1 MQKSQIRPISDLTN
15 IAAGDS
21 PSSDHCTPSKVHYI
35 FNLRDLAKLAQA
47 IMQPSLMNTTNQE
60 RLVILFVH
68 EYLCV
73 FADRLVTENGLAIF
87 YKHLNATTNSCFFKS
102 DDRLYQ

>member
-1 MQKSQIRPISDLTN
+1 
-15 IAAGDS
+15 
-21 PSSDHCTPSKVHYI
+21 
-35 FNLRDLAKLAQA
+35 
-47 IMQPSLMNTTNQE
+47 MNTTNQE
-60 RLVILFVH
+60 RLVILFAH

-73 FADRLVTENGLAIF
+73 FADCLVTENGLAIF